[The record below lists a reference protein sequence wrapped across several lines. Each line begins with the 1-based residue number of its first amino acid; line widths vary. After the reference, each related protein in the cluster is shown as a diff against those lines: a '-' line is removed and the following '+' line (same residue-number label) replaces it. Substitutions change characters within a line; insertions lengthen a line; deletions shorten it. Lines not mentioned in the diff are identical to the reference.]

1 MKKILMLATAAFLV
15 TGVAFA
21 HGDDKKCAKG
31 KECCKKGDKKECSKD
46 AKDAKAAK
54 TVTAKPVAKAAKKA

>member
-46 AKDAKAAK
+46 AKAKDTK
-54 TVTAKPVAKAAKKA
+54 TVTAKPTAKAAKKA